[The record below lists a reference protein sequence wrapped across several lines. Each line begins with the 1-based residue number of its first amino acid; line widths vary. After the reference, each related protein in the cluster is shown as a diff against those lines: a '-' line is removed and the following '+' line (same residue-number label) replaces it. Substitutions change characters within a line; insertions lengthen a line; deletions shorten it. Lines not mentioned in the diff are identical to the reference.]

1 MNLDLII
8 ERFGLVGLVL
18 IGMAGALLILWR
30 RLTEVQDARIADQE
44 RNAERLAK
52 LSTESTT
59 AMRDVGGD
67 LTTLAQVIK
76 DRRNG

>member
-18 IGMAGALLILWR
+18 VGMAGALLILWR

-67 LTTLAQVIK
+67 LTTLAEVIK

>member
-1 MNLDLII
+1 MNLDLIV

-18 IGMAGALLILWR
+18 VGMAGALLILWR

-52 LSTESTT
+52 LSHESTT

-67 LTTLAQVIK
+67 ISTLTEVIK
-76 DRRNG
+76 DRRHG